1 MPIHNFSSHPPQSLI
16 PLNTVYQGDQ
26 TISIDSKPKP
36 SPALEK
42 KNVSVID
49 SPVNYAPEEIRQVA
63 TKGFFALDDGFKNW
77 LSGIKIPTLD
87 GYKVATAHVVN
98 QDRSI
103 LAWAQEFIDGRVS
116 LPVISV
122 QRTSW
127 NFDVTRFTPPYVPIR
142 GEFTDSTMR
151 RKRMI
156 YRPIPFKVEYSC
168 FIWSEYKQDAEYIDN
183 DIIRRCNPLGEFM
196 IEDEYYT
203 QIARVKHTGTSDNS
217 DIDVSKD
224 RAKVIYNLNFTLEYA
239 LPINEKIVPTVLGR
253 VATIRESP
261 VGEVFD
267 VYRVD
272 DF

>member
-1 MPIHNFSSHPPQSLI
+1 L
-16 PLNTVYQGDQ
+16 G
-26 TISIDSKPKP
+26 PKTP
-36 SPALEK
+36 
-42 KNVSVID
+42 ID
-49 SPVNYAPEEIRQVA
+49 SPINIAPEEVREVA
-63 TKGFFALDDGFKNW
+63 TRGFFALDDGFKNW

-87 GYKVATAHVVN
+87 SYKVASVHVVN

-116 LPVISV
+116 LPIISI

-127 NFDVTRFTPPYVPIR
+127 SFDSSRFTPAYVPIR
-142 GEFTDSTMR
+142 SEFTDNTLR
-151 RKRMI
+151 RKRLI

-168 FIWSEYKQDAEYIDN
+168 YIWCQFKQDAEFIDS
-183 DIIRRCNPLGEFM
+183 DIVRRSNPLGEFY
-196 IEDEYYT
+196 IEDEYYS
-203 QIARVKHTGTSDNS
+203 QIARVKHTGTSDSS

-224 RAKVIYNLNFTLEYA
+224 RAKIIYNSNFTLEYA
-239 LPINEKIVPTVLGR
+239 LPINEKICMTVLGR
-253 VATIRESP
+253 VVTLKESP